1 MAVKNVINRR
11 TLRNSVYD
19 CKSNRKLFLMVFD
32 PQSSTAIAFSTV
44 SINFSNPFT
53 CTCIC
58 NILRIIKVVKMQ
70 DFFFVRSKPRLWV
83 RIRTA
88 SPPQ

>member
-11 TLRNSVYD
+11 TLINQTVRNSVYD

-70 DFFFVRSKPRLWV
+70 EF
-83 RIRTA
+83 
-88 SPPQ
+88 